1 MRAID
6 WISSWASSIIV
17 AVMIGTIIEM
27 ILPEGSSKKYI
38 KVVIGIYVVFTIV
51 TPVIT
56 KLTGENVEVSDIL
69 NLDQYIEEAE
79 QNSKT
84 QNAIQEDNQDNIR
97 NIYLSSMKEDMK
109 TKLEG
114 RGYLVTDIVIEI
126 ADDESYTINTIRLSV
141 EKKEDTESNSS
152 DETAEVEQNEK
163 AGEKVEP
170 IQEVEKVEISIAEGT
185 EPENTNR
192 KYSGRS
198 ARADRE
204 KEQFIKY

>member
-27 ILPEGSSKKYI
+27 ILPEGNSKKYI

-126 ADDESYTINTIRLSV
+126 ADDESYTINTIRL
-141 EKKEDTESNSS
+141 
-152 DETAEVEQNEK
+152 
-163 AGEKVEP
+163 
-170 IQEVEKVEISIAEGT
+170 
-185 EPENTNR
+185 
-192 KYSGRS
+192 
-198 ARADRE
+198 
-204 KEQFIKY
+204 